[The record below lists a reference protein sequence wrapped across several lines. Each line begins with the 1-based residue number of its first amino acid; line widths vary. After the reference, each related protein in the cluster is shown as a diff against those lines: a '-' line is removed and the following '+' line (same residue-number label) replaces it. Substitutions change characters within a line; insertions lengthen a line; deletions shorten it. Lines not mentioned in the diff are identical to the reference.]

1 MRVVLT
7 AEEVRVL
14 GSLVEKSVTT
24 PEYYPLSLVSVT
36 AACNQKSSRDPV
48 VAYDAPLVEAAL
60 QGLRD
65 KHLLWVVSSPEGR
78 VPKYKHRFREAFD
91 LSEAEQAVLCLLMLR
106 GPQTPGELKSR
117 AERLFA
123 FGSPEEVEAVLR
135 ELAAREEGP
144 LALSLP
150 RKPGQKEVRWIHT
163 LSGVPVEE
171 PASGEATAGE
181 APPPSLL
188 ERLRLL
194 EEEVRSLRSRVEAL
208 EAFRKGLEEP

>member
-7 AEEVRVL
+7 TEEVRVL

-24 PEYYPLSLVSVT
+24 PEYYPLSLVAVT

-48 VAYDAPLVEAAL
+48 VTYEAPLVEAAL
-60 QGLRD
+60 RGLRE

-106 GPQTPGELKSR
+106 GPQTPGELKGR
-117 AERLFA
+117 GERLFP
-123 FGSPEEVEAVLR
+123 FGSTEEVEAVLG
-135 ELAAREEGP
+135 ELKGREEGP
-144 LALSLP
+144 LAVPLP
-150 RKPGQKEVRWIHT
+150 RRPGQKEARWAHT
-163 LSGVPVEE
+163 LSGLPVAEGDSPE
-171 PASGEATAGE
+171 ASAAESS
-181 APPPSLL
+181 PPSILGRL
-188 ERLRLL
+188 ERL

>member
-24 PEYYPLSLVSVT
+24 PEYYPLSLVAVT

-48 VAYDAPLVEAAL
+48 VAYDAPRVEAAL
-60 QGLRD
+60 HGLKE

-91 LSEAEQAVLCLLMLR
+91 LSEAEQALLCLLLLR
-106 GPQTPGELKSR
+106 GPQTPGELKGR
-117 AERLFA
+117 GERLFA
-123 FGSPEEVEAVLR
+123 FGSTEEVEAVLG
-135 ELAAREEGP
+135 ELARREEGP
-144 LALSLP
+144 LAVPLP
-150 RKPGQKEVRWIHT
+150 RRPGQKEVRWMHT
-163 LSGVPVEE
+163 FSGI
-171 PASGEATAGE
+171 PAQEAAGAEGLEGE

-188 ERLRLL
+188 DRLGLL
-194 EEEVRSLRSRVEAL
+194 EEEVRDLRGRVEAL
-208 EAFRKGLEEP
+208 EAFRRGLEEP